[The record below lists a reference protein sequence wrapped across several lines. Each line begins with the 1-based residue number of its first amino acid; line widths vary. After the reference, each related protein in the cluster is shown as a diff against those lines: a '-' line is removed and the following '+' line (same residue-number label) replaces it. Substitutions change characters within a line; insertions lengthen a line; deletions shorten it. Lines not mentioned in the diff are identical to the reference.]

1 MHKTLKI
8 VLVVY
13 LCVLFVLA
21 LLPLTGYYAALGTLP
36 VMGAF
41 LYRRLILEQREPT
54 AIVSRG
60 IFVLASAV
68 FLIGFAGNMACT
80 LYTTWRMREFRENIE
95 TEKKRIY
102 GQIQ

>member
-1 MHKTLKI
+1 MQRILKI
-8 VLVVY
+8 LLAVY
-13 LCVLFVLA
+13 LLVLFVLA
-21 LLPLTGYYAALGTLP
+21 LLPLTGYYAALGALP
-36 VMGAF
+36 VLAAY
-41 LYRRLILEQREPT
+41 LYRRLILENKEPS
-54 AIVSRG
+54 AIVGRSM
-60 IFVLASAV
+60 FVLASAV

>member
-1 MHKTLKI
+1 MQKTLKI
-8 VLVVY
+8 LLVVY

-21 LLPLTGYYAALGTLP
+21 LLPLTGYYAALGALP
-36 VMGAF
+36 VIGAF
-41 LYRRLILEQREPT
+41 LYRRLILEQREPA
-54 AIVSRG
+54 AIVGRG
-60 IFVLASAV
+60 IFVLASSV

-95 TEKKRIY
+95 TEKRRIY

>member
-1 MHKTLKI
+1 M
-8 VLVVY
+8 
-13 LCVLFVLA
+13 LFVLA
-21 LLPLTGYYAALGTLP
+21 LLPLTGYYAALGALP
-36 VMGAF
+36 VIGAF
-41 LYRRLILEQREPT
+41 LYRRLILEQREPA
-54 AIVSRG
+54 AIVGRG
-60 IFVLASAV
+60 IFVLASSV